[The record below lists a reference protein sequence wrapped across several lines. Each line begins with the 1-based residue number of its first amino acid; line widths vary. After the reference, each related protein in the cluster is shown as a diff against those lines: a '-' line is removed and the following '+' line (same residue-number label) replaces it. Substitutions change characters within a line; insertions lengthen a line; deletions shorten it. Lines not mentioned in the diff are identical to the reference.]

1 MDQENVGIEAPEGRE
16 RVRARI
22 RIRFDGNEPSAL
34 QGRAVGS
41 LVHQSGEDS
50 TIVAPVPGAIVELA
64 ENLAGGS
71 KHTVPRD
78 PAIEKMSP
86 RPEARTGAPGDAD
99 QVNAGAGDGCAGVAL
114 KRTI

>member
-1 MDQENVGIEAPEGRE
+1 M
-16 RVRARI
+16 
-22 RIRFDGNEPSAL
+22 
-34 QGRAVGS
+34 
-41 LVHQSGEDS
+41 
-50 TIVAPVPGAIVELA
+50 TPVPGAIVELA